1 MNKSKLD
8 RPHVK
13 IIIAHS
19 LAAGS
24 SQRKIAESLN
34 VSQPTISRIA
44 RQDDVLE
51 MVQKEE
57 RLLVDTVE
65 TILEKLRQDPLIIK
79 EYERQLTKELFK
91 GLRRTFEEYRRLD

>member
-13 IIIAHS
+13 MMIAYS

-44 RQDDVLE
+44 RQDDVLA
-51 MVQKEE
+51 MVQEEE
-57 RLLVDTVE
+57 RLFVDAMK
-65 TILEKLRQDPLIIK
+65 TILEKLRQDPLILK
-79 EYERQLTKELFK
+79 EYEKQITKQLLSFK
-91 GLRRTFEEYRRLD
+91 W

>member
-13 IIIAHS
+13 MIIAHS

-44 RQDDVLE
+44 RQDDVREL
-51 MVQKEE
+51 VQEE
-57 RLLVDTVE
+57 ENRLCQQTVE
-65 TILEKLRQDPLIIK
+65 ILEKIQNDPVIL
-79 EYERQLTKELFK
+79 KELEKQLIKAWFNFK
-91 GLRRTFEEYRRLD
+91 WIR

>member
-13 IIIAHS
+13 MIIAHS

-24 SQRKIAESLN
+24 SQRKIAKSLN

-44 RQDDVLE
+44 RQDDVLA
-51 MVQKEE
+51 MIQNEE
-57 RLLVDTVE
+57 KLLIEAVK
-65 TILEKLRQDPLIIK
+65 TILEKLRQDPLILK
-79 EYERQLTKELFK
+79 EYEKQITLQLLSSKW
-91 GLRRTFEEYRRLD
+91 

>member
-1 MNKSKLD
+1 MNKSKID

-13 IIIAHS
+13 MIIAHS

-44 RQDDVLE
+44 RQDDVRE
-51 MVQKEE
+51 MVKNEE
-57 RLLVDTVE
+57 RLLVDAIK
-65 TILEKLRQDPLIIK
+65 TILEKLRQDPLIMK
-79 EYERQLTKELFK
+79 EYQRQITKELFK

>member
-13 IIIAHS
+13 MMIAH
-19 LAAGS
+19 LMAAGS

-44 RQDDVLE
+44 RQDDVLA
-51 MVQKEE
+51 MVQNEE
-57 RLLVDTVE
+57 KLLVNTVE
-65 TILEKLRQDPLIIK
+65 EILEKLRQDPLIIK
-79 EYERQLTKELFK
+79 ELEKRLTKELLTFK
-91 GLRRTFEEYRRLD
+91 WVR